1 MEREALNPAL
11 KVQRMLLKKYA
22 QQRYREDRAKDYKLD
37 SFAIS
42 ENAKAVSNL
51 KTWQVQ
57 EDLTIEEMITRG
69 YKTAPVVKEGV
80 MHRMDAEIRCRKQV
94 CLCVCV
100 YGCVCECVC
109 VCVCVSVCLCVCG
122 LAQKC
127 ARGYCPFKMMR
138 VCVYECGCVLCLC
151 VCVSVCM
158 CAVY

>member
-22 QQRYREDRAKDYKLD
+22 QQRYREDRAKDYKDRAKDYKLD

-94 CLCVCV
+94 CLSVCTCVS
-100 YGCVCECVC
+100 VCMD
-109 VCVCVSVCLCVCG
+109 VCVSVCVSVSVC
-122 LAQKC
+122 Q
-127 ARGYCPFKMMR
+127 
-138 VCVYECGCVLCLC
+138 C
-151 VCVSVCM
+151 VCVFVGWRKS
-158 CAVY
+158 APAGIAPSK

>member
-22 QQRYREDRAKDYKLD
+22 QQRYREDRAKDKDRAKKYKLD

-94 CLCVCV
+94 CLSVCTCVS
-100 YGCVCECVC
+100 VCMD
-109 VCVCVSVCLCVCG
+109 VCVSVCVSVSVC
-122 LAQKC
+122 Q
-127 ARGYCPFKMMR
+127 
-138 VCVYECGCVLCLC
+138 C
-151 VCVSVCM
+151 VCVFVGWRKS
-158 CAVY
+158 APAGIAPSK

>member
-22 QQRYREDRAKDYKLD
+22 QQRYREDRAKDKDRAKKYKLD

-94 CLCVCV
+94 CLSVCTYLHLCVS
-100 YGCVCECVC
+100 VCMD
-109 VCVCVSVCLCVCG
+109 VCVSVCVSVSVC
-122 LAQKC
+122 Q
-127 ARGYCPFKMMR
+127 
-138 VCVYECGCVLCLC
+138 C
-151 VCVSVCM
+151 VCVFVGWRKS
-158 CAVY
+158 APAGIAPSK

>member
-22 QQRYREDRAKDYKLD
+22 QQRYREDRAKDYKDRAKKYKLD

-94 CLCVCV
+94 CLSVCTCVS
-100 YGCVCECVC
+100 VCMD
-109 VCVCVSVCLCVCG
+109 VCVSVCVSVSVC
-122 LAQKC
+122 Q
-127 ARGYCPFKMMR
+127 
-138 VCVYECGCVLCLC
+138 C
-151 VCVSVCM
+151 VCVFVGWRKS
-158 CAVY
+158 APAGIAPSK